1 MLGDLYSYL
10 TTIELGMENY
20 SKLTPH
26 MPKSAHW
33 FQRYGVV
40 FFDVS

>member
-1 MLGDLYSYL
+1 MLADLYSYL
-10 TTIELGMENY
+10 TIELGMENY
-20 SKLTPH
+20 PKLTHH

-33 FQRYGVV
+33 FQSYGVV